1 MSYEPSGD
9 TRLEGDE
16 ILRRL
21 ACYLGVNL
29 VELKEALIVIAK
41 SEVIKTIHK
50 ENNNVK

>member
-1 MSYEPSGD
+1 MSFDPCG
-9 TRLEGDE
+9 TRTLEGDE
-16 ILRRL
+16 ILKRL

-50 ENNNVK
+50 ENNK